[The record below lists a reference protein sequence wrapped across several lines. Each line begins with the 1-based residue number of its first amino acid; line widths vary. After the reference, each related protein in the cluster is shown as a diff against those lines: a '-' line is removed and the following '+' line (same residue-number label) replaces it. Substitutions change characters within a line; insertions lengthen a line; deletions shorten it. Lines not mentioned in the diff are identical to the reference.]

1 MHTLRAIQLGSCITC
16 RSASPICETKGCIK
30 HHLESEKMHTSYT
43 VKEIQKITEDY
54 VSSNEDKRNILLKM
68 VNEYFQA
75 LKAEI
80 EALYHEVTHAM
91 ENLRFE
97 NYLLSE
103 KERKLAELLVSKRYS
118 ELLCEDVAIIIPKM
132 LKSASF

>member
-1 MHTLRAIQLGSCITC
+1 
-16 RSASPICETKGCIK
+16 
-30 HHLESEKMHTSYT
+30 MHTSYT